1 MPGIR
6 PPLRLPVTPL
16 YASVKREM
24 LSLPIS
30 TYQKMELRRRLA
42 VNACKSIFGRPTEQ
56 IGGGRQGGGR
66 HVFNQHVCTMLEQLR
81 LECFH
86 MAVHGE
92 TRAEALPHRA
102 RSFAVFCEPTCTSF
116 ISPSPL
122 SLVFLPESEA
132 RSPCRSQRLCRKR
145 K

>member
-16 YASVKREM
+16 YVSEM
-24 LSLPIS
+24 LRLPTSI
-30 TYQKMELRRRLA
+30 YQKMGLRRRLA
-42 VNACKSIFGRPTEQ
+42 LNACKSIFGRPTEQ
-56 IGGGRQGGGR
+56 IGGGRHGRGR
-66 HVFNQHVCTMLEQLR
+66 HVFNQHVCTMLERLR

-92 TRAEALPHRA
+92 TSAEALPHRA
-102 RSFAVFCEPTCTSF
+102 KSFAVFYEPTCTSF
-116 ISPSPL
+116 ILPSPL
-122 SLVFLPESEA
+122 SLVSLPESEA
-132 RSPCRSQRLCRKR
+132 RFPCRSQRLCRER